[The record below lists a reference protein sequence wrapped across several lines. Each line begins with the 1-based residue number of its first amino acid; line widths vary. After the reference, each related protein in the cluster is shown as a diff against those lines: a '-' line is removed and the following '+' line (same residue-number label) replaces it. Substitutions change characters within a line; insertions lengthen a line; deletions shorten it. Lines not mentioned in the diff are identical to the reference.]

1 MYITDRDIYIIRLL
15 DHFRLLTTT
24 QIVSLLGA
32 HPQAIYRRLSKLVQN
47 GYIYRERYH
56 SRRPYINAI
65 GNAGADLLRERY
77 GIRRRRI
84 DYTQANRKLTDG
96 FIDHTILVGE
106 IVANFADACKKTG
119 GMSFVSPVEI
129 CDSMPDDIKEKRKKE
144 RLKPLSWRVNVMV
157 KDVFQTL
164 TITSD
169 TMFGIRKN
177 TTRTNGKTSYF
188 FVEADRAT
196 EPNFSLDVTK
206 PTPYKKML
214 VYHKAFREAHH
225 KTHFGIG
232 NFRVLFVTSTGYSG
246 KKRIGGF
253 LKTNEK
259 ATKNGSRL
267 FVFMTTENLSPE
279 NIKNSRFQNG
289 KGERIHLTV

>member
-1 MYITDRDIYIIRLL
+1 MHITDRDIYIIRLL

-106 IVANFADACKKTG
+106 IVGNFAEACRKTG
-119 GMSFVSPVEI
+119 GLSFVSPIEI
-129 CDSMPDDIKEKRKKE
+129 CDLIPGDIKEKRKKG
-144 RLKPLSWRVNVMV
+144 RLKPLSWRVDVLV
-157 KDVFQTL
+157 KDAFQML

-169 TMFGIRKN
+169 TMFGIRTITKGN
-177 TTRTNGKTSYF
+177 KRKISYF
-188 FVEADRAT
+188 FIEADRAT

-206 PTPYKKML
+206 PTPFKKML
-214 VYHKAFREAHH
+214 VYHSSFREGYH
-225 KTHFGIG
+225 KTHFGMD

-246 KKRIGGF
+246 EKRMEGF
-253 LKTNEK
+253 MKANEK
-259 ATKNGSRL
+259 ATKTGSRL
-267 FVFMTTENLSPE
+267 FVFLTADSTSAEIILTE
-279 NIKNSRFQNG
+279 RFLNG
-289 KGERIHLTV
+289 KGEKVQLVD